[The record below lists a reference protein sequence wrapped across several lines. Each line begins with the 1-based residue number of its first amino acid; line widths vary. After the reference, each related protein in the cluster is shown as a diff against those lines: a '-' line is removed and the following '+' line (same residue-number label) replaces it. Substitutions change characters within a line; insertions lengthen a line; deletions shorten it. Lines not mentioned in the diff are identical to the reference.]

1 MKYSKSILALIAAS
15 AFSAFSGA
23 QAAPITVANF
33 SFEDNVAP
41 VGGVVDTPPSGWFA
55 YNQIGGADIG
65 SQNADGAL
73 FTQNNPLGSP
83 AQGNQFTYVNIFA
96 DNPNAAGGLYQ
107 DVGSLLPNTT
117 YTLTVAIGSR
127 ADRINS
133 PGIIS
138 LINGFDPFSG
148 IVMATGGGLP
158 STQNTWQ
165 DYSISFTTGS
175 VVSDNLIIALSVAP
189 AGTIQADFDN
199 VRLDAVTAAIPEPS
213 TVAMIA
219 LGGVAMAGFVRR
231 SLRKSEA

>member
-1 MKYSKSILALIAAS
+1 MKYSQSALAIVAATVL
-15 AFSAFSGA
+15 AAIGGA
-23 QAAPITVANF
+23 QAAPLTVINF

-41 VGGVVDTPPSGWFA
+41 VNGVVDTVPSGWTA
-55 YNQIGGADIG
+55 YNQAGGADIG
-65 SQNADGAL
+65 SQNAGNAL
-73 FTQNNPLGSP
+73 FTPNNPLASP

-96 DNPNAAGGLYQ
+96 NNPNPAGGIFQ

-175 VVSDNLIIALSVAP
+175 VVSDDLVIALSVAP
-189 AGTIQADFDN
+189 GGTIQADFDN
-199 VRLDAVTAAIPEPS
+199 VRLDAVAVPEPS
-213 TVAMIA
+213 SVAMLA
-219 LGGVAMAGFVRR
+219 LGGIAVAGFVRR
-231 SLRKSEA
+231 RLRKSEA

>member
-1 MKYSKSILALIAAS
+1 MKYSKSVLAIVAVS
-15 AFSAFSGA
+15 AFAAFGGT
-23 QAAPITVANF
+23 QAAPITVLNY
-33 SFEDNVAP
+33 SFEDDIAP
-41 VGGVVDTPPSGWFA
+41 SPGVVESVPSGWFG
-55 YNQIGGADIG
+55 YNQVGGADIG
-65 SQNADGAL
+65 SQNPSGAM
-73 FTQNNPLGSP
+73 FTQNNPLGAP
-83 AQGNQFTYVNIFA
+83 AQGNQFTYINIFA
-96 DNPNAAGGLYQ
+96 ENPNSAGGIFQ

-175 VVSDNLIIALSVAP
+175 VVSDNLVIALSVAP
-189 AGTIQADFDN
+189 GGTIQADFDN
-199 VRLDAVTAAIPEPS
+199 VRLDAVTAVPEPS
-213 TVAMIA
+213 TVAMLA
-219 LGGVAMAGFVRR
+219 FGGVAVAGFVRR
-231 SLRKSEA
+231 RLRKSEA